1 MTSVDR
7 RDRQLE
13 ANVRSELA
21 LDPRV
26 DVASTVAVGV
36 QAGFVTLRGTVA
48 SLKQRRAVLRAVKR
62 CLGVCGIGDRLLVR
76 VAAGHRPGD
85 AELRGAALQALADA
99 PGLAADSLDIRA
111 SDGW

>member
-1 MTSVDR
+1 MTTVDR
-7 RDRQLE
+7 HDRKLE

-26 DVASTVAVGV
+26 DGASTVAVGV

-62 CLGVCGIGDRLLVR
+62 CLGVSGIGDRLQVR

-85 AELRGAALQALADA
+85 AGLRGAALQALVDT
-99 PGLAADSLDIRA
+99 PGLAADWLDVRV
-111 SDGW
+111 SDG